1 MAAFENRQ
9 AQEVRD
15 SFGRQNIRYP
25 HLTLAT
31 DGSIQ
36 IGTTRYKAIHLAA
49 EHYQLGWSAEE
60 LLRQHPDLRPA
71 EVYSTLAWFYDR
83 FDEIV
88 TEIKARSEQA
98 DAQRLPVT
106 VSRDELLRRQ
116 AARNTYT
123 SRGLQ

>member
-1 MAAFENRQ
+1 MMRAKCAVVVKKESN
-9 AQEVRD
+9 
-15 SFGRQNIRYP
+15 
-25 HLTLAT
+25 
-31 DGSIQ
+31 
-36 IGTTRYKAIHLAA
+36 
-49 EHYQLGWSAEE
+49 
-60 LLRQHPDLRPA
+60 LRPA
-71 EVYSTLAWFYDR
+71 EVYSTLAWFYDG